1 MNRLSFGDALLER
14 GLISPRQFQEAT
26 QAVVLFGGRLGT
38 HLVACGA
45 LDVETVE
52 EALAAH
58 LGVPRAPADELE
70 NPKPEALAAIPREL
84 VERFCLFAF
93 RREGETL
100 HVAMT
105 DPWDC
110 EAAEVLL
117 RQTGLRVLPYVV
129 SEARMRR
136 LLQRF
141 FDDAAAERRALGI
154 DALAPEEEL
163 MDAGCFASLYD
174 SRPGLERAE
183 ADLEPVAAP
192 PAPKLDADATADAPS
207 PAEDLDAL
215 SHVSDPL
222 EAVRCGLAVASRHA
236 RIAAFLVVRDRIA
249 GLQAGGDVVHRDLTG
264 VFAGESLKSPL
275 LRAAATGRVTRGV
288 LCREGDR
295 ALIDALGKRAVE
307 AVVFPIRVRSR
318 VVNLLYAEDLIGRAP
333 EIACEALAALAQGM
347 GRVYEGLILDRRIA
361 GRQKESSR

>member
-26 QAVVLFGGRLGT
+26 QAVVLFGDRLGT
-38 HLVACGA
+38 HLVASGA
-45 LDVETVE
+45 LDVETLE

-58 LGVPRAPADELE
+58 LGVPRPPVDELE
-70 NPKPEALAAIPREL
+70 SPKPEALAAIPREL

-110 EAAEVLL
+110 EAGELLL

-136 LLQRF
+136 LLQRH
-141 FDDAAAERRALGI
+141 FDEAAAERRALGI
-154 DALAPEEEL
+154 DTLAPEEEL
-163 MDAGCFASLYD
+163 MDVESFASLYD
-174 SRPGLERAE
+174 STPS
-183 ADLEPVAAP
+183 LEPVAAP
-192 PAPKLDADATADAPS
+192 PAPEPGTAPT
-207 PAEDLDAL
+207 AEAHSASEDVDAL
-215 SHVSDPL
+215 LRVSDPS
-222 EAVRCGLAVASRHA
+222 EAVRCGLAVALRYA

-249 GLQAGGDVVHRDLTG
+249 GLQAVGQVVRRDLTR

-275 LRAAATGRVTRGV
+275 LRAAATGRVTRGA
-288 LCREGDR
+288 LCRDGDR
-295 ALIDALGKRAVE
+295 ALIDALGSPAGD
-307 AVVFPIRVRSR
+307 AVVLPVRVRKR
-318 VVNLLYAEDLIGRAP
+318 VVNLLYAEDLIGRTP
-333 EIACEALAALAQGM
+333 EVACPALSALAEGM
-347 GRVYEGLILDRRIA
+347 GRAYEGLILDRKLA
-361 GRQKESSR
+361 GRQRESSR